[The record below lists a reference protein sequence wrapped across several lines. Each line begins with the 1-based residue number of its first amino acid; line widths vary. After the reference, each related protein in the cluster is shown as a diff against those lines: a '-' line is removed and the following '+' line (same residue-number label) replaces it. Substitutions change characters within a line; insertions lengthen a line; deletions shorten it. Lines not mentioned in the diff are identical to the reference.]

1 MLFRTLD
8 SQNKFRSDNACVAE
22 DYKELDNNQAVAM
35 NYGII
40 KNMFIARLGNEPE
53 EIVVECDWYEKVG
66 VNPRTKLTQ
75 VRRNPGRFPAL
86 CLLSTPR
93 PCPCL
98 RPCPLTVTFDLWH
111 CSLAVTPLTLS
122 HTLCVCVIYV
132 FSVSACVC
140 HGLGARWLPPP
151 HTHSLTPLTITIMPL
166 ACLPYTPSPPLPTP
180 LHTCLNV

>member
-1 MLFRTLD
+1 VLFRTLD

-75 VRRNPGRFPAL
+75 VRRNPYYDACRVAFL
-86 CLLSTPR
+86 KNMYPR
-93 PCPCL
+93 NFVMWPSNINDPHSDL
-98 RPCPLTVTFDLWH
+98 FD
-111 CSLAVTPLTLS
+111 
-122 HTLCVCVIYV
+122 VIQ
-132 FSVSACVC
+132 
-140 HGLGARWLPPP
+140 H
-151 HTHSLTPLTITIMPL
+151 HE
-166 ACLPYTPSPPLPTP
+166 
-180 LHTCLNV
+180 